1 MKSLS
6 KIYRNLLARTSF
18 CALAILSGIL
28 FVSCEDVLKEE
39 PRSVAVETFFNTAA
53 EVETAV
59 NGIFT
64 PLRSTNYSVYE
75 AALECQSDFTN
86 GRGSWAPL
94 HGFQGL
100 DDANITRVAGLW
112 NAFYLSI
119 RNANLVIRNAPL
131 GKSISAADVSRYV
144 AEAKFMRAFNYFQLV
159 RNWAGVPIRTEATMN
174 ETDLKKSTP
183 EEVYNLIV
191 ADLLAAEANL
201 PDNPSVAGRPT
212 RWAAKT
218 MLADVYLTLGKFAEA
233 RDKAGEVMQS
243 GKFSLVPITTK
254 ADFQLKVW
262 GPELVSTS
270 EEIFYLKYTR
280 QLNQGNYT
288 LWVSNHPDTK
298 LFNFGGAYVM
308 YLDVTSNYYSSWD
321 AGDMRKALWDKIN
334 FGLGTHTLVSS
345 KFTDQLAV
353 SANGAGNDDPV
364 YGYSDVLLLYA
375 EASSRAGNGPNAAG
389 MEALNTVRRRAYGKT
404 STEASAIDLKLGDYN
419 ADTFLDRVLTE
430 RSYEFQLGGKRWL
443 DLKRTGKAA
452 EAVLAAT
459 GKTIAQKHYLWP
471 IPLSEMNYN
480 KGLDPAKDQNP
491 GY

>member
-1 MKSLS
+1 MKSLA
-6 KIYRNLLARTSF
+6 KTYHNLLAATSLYT
-18 CALAILSGIL
+18 LAVLSGGL
-28 FVSCEDVLKEE
+28 LVSCEDVLKEE
-39 PRSVAVETFFNTAA
+39 PRSVSVETFFNTAA

-59 NGIFT
+59 NGIFS
-64 PLRSTNYSVYE
+64 PLRNNNYAVYE
-75 AALECQSDFTN
+75 TVLECQSDFTN
-86 GRGSWAPL
+86 GRGSWAPF

-100 DDANITRVAGLW
+100 DDANITRVDGLW

-144 AEAKFMRAFNYFQLV
+144 AEAKFMRAFSYFQLV
-159 RNWAGVPIRTEATMN
+159 RNWSGVPLRTEANMS
-174 ETDLKKSTP
+174 ETDLKKSSQD
-183 EEVYNLIV
+183 EVYNLIL
-191 ADLLAAEANL
+191 ADLLVAEADL

-218 MLADVYLTLGKFAEA
+218 MLADVYLTLGKFAQA

-243 GKFSLVPITTK
+243 GKFSLVPIATK
-254 ADFQLKVW
+254 TDFQLKVW

-280 QLNQGNYT
+280 QLNQGNYM

-298 LFNFGGAYVM
+298 LFNFGGAYVL
-308 YLDVTSNYYSSWD
+308 YLDVTSDYYTSWD
-321 AGDMRKALWDKIN
+321 ANDVRKGLWDKVN
-334 FGLGTHTLVSS
+334 FGLGANTLVSS
-345 KFTDQLAV
+345 KFTDQQAV
-353 SANGAGNDDPV
+353 SPSGAGNDDPV
-364 YGYSDVLLLYA
+364 YGYADVLLIYA
-375 EASSRAGNGPNAAG
+375 EASSRAGNAPTAAG
-389 MEALNTVRRRAYGKT
+389 VEALNTVRRRAYGKP
-404 STEASAIDLKLGDYN
+404 STEASPIDLKLTDFN
-419 ADTFLDRVLTE
+419 AGTFLDRVLTE
-430 RSYEFQLGGKRWL
+430 RGYEFQLGGKRWL

-459 GKTIAQKHYLWP
+459 GKTIAEKHYLWP
-471 IPLSEMNYN
+471 IPVSEMNYN